1 MTLYRLY
8 LHHFLAFSAAGTFFW
23 TTLYDWMLIESTIS
37 PISSVQGVP
46 KKKTIRFWHCFI
58 PWLNCLTW
66 YLIKWFVKYSIWEFQ
81 PWVRFFPLT
90 SIAKTVA
97 IFPKHTFFSD
107 LFFVNFMKIR
117 EIPWYTFS
125 VIKSK
130 ILVIRR
136 KVNPF

>member
-1 MTLYRLY
+1 MNVLTFHERGVRRVANNSIFWVQIWPV
-8 LHHFLAFSAAGTFFW
+8 FL
-23 TTLYDWMLIESTIS
+23 
-37 PISSVQGVP
+37 QGVP
-46 KKKTIRFWHCFI
+46 KNDKILTSLLSLSQTIFDLVIHEVHHMRVSTMGKI
-58 PWLNCLTW
+58 
-66 YLIKWFVKYSIWEFQ
+66 I
-81 PWVRFFPLT
+81 PLT

-117 EIPWYTFS
+117 EIPWYIFS
-125 VIKSK
+125 VIKFK

>member
-1 MTLYRLY
+1 MGLLATYLAQCCSIVLEKNYFKTRWDNYQFFSIVTL
-8 LHHFLAFSAAGTFFW
+8 
-23 TTLYDWMLIESTIS
+23 
-37 PISSVQGVP
+37 QGVP
-46 KKKTIRFWHCFI
+46 KKTIRFWHCFL